1 VGYAESVEV
10 PQEIDSSRY
19 TFSLDQNFPN
29 PFLAAGGETT
39 INFSLP
45 SDSHVRLA
53 VYDLSGRLITTLV
66 DDTLT
71 AGRHTLGWDGTTSR
85 GTGVESGVYFYKID
99 TDNNSATRRLVLVR

>member
-1 VGYAESVEV
+1 
-10 PQEIDSSRY
+10 
-19 TFSLDQNFPN
+19 
-29 PFLAAGGETT
+29 GETT

-71 AGRHTLGWDGTTSR
+71 AGRHTLGWDGTASR
-85 GTGVESGVYFYKID
+85 GTSVQSGVYFYKLD
-99 TDNNSATRRLVLVR
+99 TETDSATRRLVLVR